1 METYNEEDLKYS
13 EARKK
18 VKKLKGL
25 YVHAVV
31 YVLVNL
37 FIIASNT
44 QQGLQLSDMDN
55 YWTAIFWGVGL
66 LAHVIGVYVPNI
78 FLGKEWEERKTRE
91 LMDKYK

>member
-1 METYNEEDLKYS
+1 METYNDADIKYS

-37 FIIASNT
+37 FIIARNI
-44 QQGLQLSDMDN
+44 QQGQSLTDMDN
-55 YWTAIFWGVGL
+55 YWTAILWGVGL
-66 LAHVIGVYVPNI
+66 LVHAISVYVPNI
-78 FLGKEWEERKTRE
+78 FLGKDWEERKTRE